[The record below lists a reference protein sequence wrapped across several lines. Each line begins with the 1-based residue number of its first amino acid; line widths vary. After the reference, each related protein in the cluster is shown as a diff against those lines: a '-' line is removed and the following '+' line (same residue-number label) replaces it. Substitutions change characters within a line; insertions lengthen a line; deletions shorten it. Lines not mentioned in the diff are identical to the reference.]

1 MSAVLVIRP
10 QLSARL
16 IAAESRTEAFANA
29 RFGVRTAAAAIELAL
44 PMLLSQHQEL
54 LLEVLLDLCLRMD
67 PIVAEIRLVT
77 EGDAGRLQDLIS
89 SAALRVPL
97 ERPVSSDTSLSTIH
111 FAIGVADGPYVDA
124 SDWCIGFSTPSP
136 ATSRGIGA
144 GAIFAALES
153 AKYLFLRAAE
163 LAYQADS
170 VLNWPRGEVF
180 DLWKWTWFD
189 GRSPTVGSMPKP
201 PTVVPQLALVGCGG
215 VGAGYLWFMR
225 KAGLSG
231 SLLLIDHD
239 EIAWHNMN
247 RLFYATLADAD
258 ARRSKAESAA
268 AYMGATWNV
277 EVVPRKAD
285 HDDAI
290 AALRRVA
297 SAGGMIASA
306 VGEPETR
313 KFLARRGFGCYFDAA
328 TNSDGSAQ
336 VLVLVAGKTSCIDC
350 HVRSRPVPAEPGRC
364 GVTKTA
370 QFAGVVPHLSAYAG
384 ALLAFEQVRLLL
396 EPSGALGGAN
406 TQSILLPL
414 DAVTREGTSRCA
426 ACPHV

>member
-16 IAAESRTEAFANA
+16 IAAESRTEAFADA
-29 RFGVRTAAAAIELAL
+29 RFGVRTTAAAIELVL

-97 ERPVSSDTSLSTIH
+97 ERPVSSDASLSTIH

-124 SDWCIGFSTPSP
+124 SDWCIGFSTPAP
-136 ATSRGIGA
+136 AMSRGIGA

-153 AKYLFLRAAE
+153 AKYLFLRAVE

-201 PTVVPQLALVGCGG
+201 PAVVPPLALVGCGG
-215 VGAGYLWFMR
+215 VGAAYLWFMR
-225 KAGLSG
+225 NAGLSG
-231 SLLLIDHD
+231 SLLLIDDD

-247 RLFYATLADAD
+247 RLFYATLEDAD

-268 AYMGATWNV
+268 EYMGGTWNV

-313 KFLARRGFGCYFDAA
+313 KFLARRGFGRFFDAA

-336 VLVLVAGKTSCIDC
+336 VLALVAGTTSCIDC

-364 GVTKTA
+364 GVAKTA

-384 ALLAFEQVRLLL
+384 ALLAFEQVRWLL

-406 TQSILLPL
+406 TQSILLPI

-426 ACPHV
+426 ACPHA